1 MGIDIYLNW
10 KEQKKTEADAQVTGF
25 SVVHGHV
32 GYLREAYHGEPYVTR
47 FLFPEVFDGGS
58 AIADIPAAVLR
69 KRLPRALELA
79 DLRERTVYQET
90 DPEALAAVKRSFV
103 DFVELAEAKER
114 VTGAPCTIIASY

>member
-10 KEQKKTEADAQVTGF
+10 KEQKKSEADAQETGF

-32 GYLREAYHGEPYVTR
+32 GYLREAYHGEPYVTHY
-47 FLFPEVFDGGS
+47 LFPEVFGGAS
-58 AIADIPAAVLR
+58 TIADIPAAVLR
-69 KRLPRALELA
+69 ERLPHALELA
-79 DLRERTVYQET
+79 ELRERTVYQES

-114 VTGAPCTIIASY
+114 ATGAPCTIIASY

>member
-10 KEQKKTEADAQVTGF
+10 RAQKKAEAEAQQTGF

-32 GYLREAYHGEPYVTR
+32 GYLREAYHGEPYVTHY
-47 FLFPEVFDGGS
+47 LFSEVFEGDRGY
-58 AIADIPAAVLR
+58 ADIPAAVLR
-69 KRLPRALELA
+69 SRLPRALELA
-79 DLRERTVYQET
+79 EVRERTVYQQT

-114 VTGAPCTIIASY
+114 GSGVPCTIIASY